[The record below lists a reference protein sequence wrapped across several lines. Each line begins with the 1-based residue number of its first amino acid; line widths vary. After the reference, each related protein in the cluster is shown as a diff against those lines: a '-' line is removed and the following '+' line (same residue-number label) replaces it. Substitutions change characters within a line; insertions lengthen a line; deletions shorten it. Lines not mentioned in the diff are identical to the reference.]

1 MENSCVICGSVIPEG
16 RQVCKQC
23 EAEINEKY
31 KSEDFSTI
39 IKCTSEN
46 LNLIMDF
53 LIESE
58 SIDGIFEEEVAA
70 LYKADCILNR
80 FSIIRGIK

>member
-46 LNLIMDF
+46 LSLIMDF
-53 LIESE
+53 LIDSE
-58 SIDGIFEEEVAA
+58 SIDGMFEEEVAT
-70 LYKADCILNR
+70 LYKAECLLDKI
-80 FSIIRGIK
+80 SIVRGIK